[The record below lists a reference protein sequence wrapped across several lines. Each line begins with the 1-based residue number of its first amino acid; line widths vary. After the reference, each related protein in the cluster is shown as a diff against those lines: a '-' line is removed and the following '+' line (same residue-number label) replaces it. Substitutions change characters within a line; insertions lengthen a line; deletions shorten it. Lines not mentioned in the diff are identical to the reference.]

1 METRLLKNFIISI
14 AAFYFCLHRTTN
26 SPSIYDS
33 DSPLDLFQKFSHYNL
48 LSASGL
54 STKSK
59 NNIFGLKFPP
69 KSPNSSTC
77 INLLLILSG
86 NIELNPGPRHGNTKP
101 KQTFPCGIC
110 NKNCTWRQRSVA
122 CDGCE
127 VWYHKNCLNMNTA
140 IFQNLQNVS
149 WLCCKCGIPNFNS
162 GIFNQSN
169 SNLNCSNSFELL
181 NSTLEKDPIPIS
193 TSTPKL
199 PSKKPK
205 FNGISTMVIN
215 FRSLFKKAAG
225 FSNSLHD
232 TGCDVVIGTETWLK
246 PEIQNSE
253 LLLSDYDIFR
263 KDRPSRGGG
272 VLIAVKKNLCAEAVS
287 FPSESES
294 VFCKINI
301 KGKKPIIIGSVY
313 RPTDNDIDYAQK
325 VVNDIYGIYNKFKS
339 ATLWLG
345 GDFNLPDIDWKKE
358 EIVGSQY
365 PFALN
370 SLFLEMSQDLCL
382 DQINEFPT
390 RGDKIL
396 DILFT
401 NRPDIAKSPQLLS
414 GVCDHEAIS
423 FKISLTPFRKRP
435 IKREILLWNKADTDN
450 LIKDTE
456 SFRSKFLKSFCTEC
470 NVSDIWNF
478 IKEEITKLLKKCSF
492 KNNVFKTTSAVDE
505 HKNKMTFVKERKMV
519 FES

>member
-1 METRLLKNFIISI
+1 METRLLKNVIISI
-14 AAFYFCLHRTTN
+14 AAFYLCLHRTTN
-26 SPSIYDS
+26 SPSDS
-33 DSPLDLFQKFSHYNL
+33 DSPPDLFQNFSHYNL
-48 LSASGL
+48 LSASCL

-69 KSPNSSTC
+69 KFPNSSTC

-127 VWYHKNCLNMNTA
+127 IWYHKNCLNMNTA
-140 IFQNLQNVS
+140 IYQNLQNVS
-149 WLCCKCGIPNFNS
+149 WLCCKCGIPNFSS
-162 GIFNQSN
+162 GIFNQSH

-225 FSNSLHD
+225 FSNSLQD

-294 VFCKINI
+294 VFCKLNI
-301 KGKKPIIIGSVY
+301 KGKKPIILGSVY
-313 RPTDNDIDYAQK
+313 RPTDNDID
-325 VVNDIYGIYNKFKS
+325 
-339 ATLWLG
+339 
-345 GDFNLPDIDWKKE
+345 
-358 EIVGSQY
+358 
-365 PFALN
+365 
-370 SLFLEMSQDLCL
+370 
-382 DQINEFPT
+382 
-390 RGDKIL
+390 
-396 DILFT
+396 
-401 NRPDIAKSPQLLS
+401 
-414 GVCDHEAIS
+414 
-423 FKISLTPFRKRP
+423 
-435 IKREILLWNKADTDN
+435 
-450 LIKDTE
+450 
-456 SFRSKFLKSFCTEC
+456 
-470 NVSDIWNF
+470 
-478 IKEEITKLLKKCSF
+478 
-492 KNNVFKTTSAVDE
+492 
-505 HKNKMTFVKERKMV
+505 
-519 FES
+519 